1 MSSDKLEVKVPQKSL
16 FATQVMDVADL
27 RYCLQ
32 NDVTNMRHIAE
43 ELLSKVEG
51 AQAALVEKL
60 ELVVTSL
67 DTLDG
72 RLKASEA
79 KGGLLSWL

>member
-1 MSSDKLEVKVPQKSL
+1 LTFPEFVKQIVALRPEKAAS
-16 FATQVMDVADL
+16 VMDVADL

-51 AQAALVEKL
+51 AQAALVKKL

-79 KGGLLSWL
+79 KGGS